1 MMPYLEWVE
10 ADVSFGEKKILE
22 SISLAVKAGE
32 FISILGPS
40 GCGKSTLLRVAAQL
54 QPLSTGQYTCSAQE
68 TGFVFQEHTL
78 LPWLN
83 AQQNV
88 ELPLTL
94 RGEDAGKISEKSRQL
109 LSMVGLEGKEKYY
122 PDQLSGGMRMRVSL
136 ARALVLSPP
145 LLLLD
150 EPSGALDD
158 ITRNQLNDTL
168 VNLHDTLKFTA
179 LHVTHSV
186 HEAAY
191 LADRVFI
198 LGGQPAK
205 IIKEL
210 KNPLARPRC
219 PEMRDSLDYH
229 HFTVECARALRL
241 SFS

>member
-1 MMPYLEWVE
+1 MTPYLEWVGAE
-10 ADVSFGEKKILE
+10 VSFGDQKILE
-22 SISLAVKAGE
+22 SLSLSVQAGE

-54 QPLSTGQYTCSAQE
+54 QPLSAGHYHCAANEQ
-68 TGFVFQEHTL
+68 GFVFQEHTL

-83 AQQNV
+83 AQENV
-88 ELPLTL
+88 ELPMIL
-94 RGEDAGKISEKSRQL
+94 RSENAEKNAEKSQQL
-109 LSMVGLEGKEKYY
+109 LTMVGLEGKEKSY

-136 ARALVLSPP
+136 ARALALSPA

-150 EPSGALDD
+150 EPSGALDEM
-158 ITRNQLNDTL
+158 TRNQLNDTL
-168 VNLHDTLKFTA
+168 VNLHQTLHFTA

-191 LADRVFI
+191 LSDRVFI
-198 LGGQPAK
+198 LGGHPAK

-210 KNPLARPRC
+210 RNPLPRPRRA
-219 PEMRDSLDYH
+219 EMRDSLEYH

-241 SFS
+241 S

>member
-1 MMPYLEWVE
+1 MPPYLQWVE
-10 ADVSFGEKKILE
+10 ADVSFGDQKILE
-22 SISLAVKAGE
+22 SLSLSVQAGE

-54 QPLSTGQYTCSAQE
+54 QPLSAGEYHCSAQE
-68 TGFVFQEHTL
+68 LGFVFQEHTL
-78 LPWLN
+78 LPWLT

-88 ELPLTL
+88 ELPMTL
-94 RGEDAGKISEKSRQL
+94 RGEIAEKNSEQSRQL
-109 LSMVGLEGKEKYY
+109 LAMVGLEGKENFY

-136 ARALVLSPP
+136 ARALVLSPA

-150 EPSGALDD
+150 EPSGALDE

-168 VNLHDTLKFTA
+168 VSLHESLKFTA

-198 LGGQPAK
+198 LGGQPARM
-205 IIKEL
+205 IKEL
-210 KNPLARPRC
+210 RNPLPRPRRA
-219 PEMRDSLDYH
+219 EMRDSLEYH
-229 HFTVECARALRL
+229 HFTVECARGLRL
-241 SFS
+241 G

>member
-1 MMPYLEWVE
+1 MTTPYLEWVE
-10 ADVSFGEKKILE
+10 ADVSFGDKKILE
-22 SISLAVKAGE
+22 SLSLSVKAGE

-54 QPLSTGQYTCSAQE
+54 QSLSAGYYRSSAKE
-68 TGFVFQEHTL
+68 LGFVFQDHTL

-88 ELPLTL
+88 ELPMTL
-94 RGEDAGKISEKSRQL
+94 HGEIKENSFEKSRRL
-109 LSMVGLEGKEKYY
+109 LAMVGLAGKENDY

-136 ARALVLSPP
+136 ARALALSPA

-150 EPSGALDD
+150 EPSGALDE

-168 VNLHDTLKFTA
+168 VQLHDTLKFTA

-210 KNPLARPRC
+210 HNPLPRPRRS
-219 PEMRDSLDYH
+219 EMRDSLEYH

-241 SFS
+241 S

>member
-1 MMPYLEWVE
+1 MTPYLEWVGAE
-10 ADVSFGEKKILE
+10 VSFGDQKILE
-22 SISLAVKAGE
+22 SLSLSVQAGE

-54 QPLSTGQYTCSAQE
+54 QPLSAGHYHCAANEQ
-68 TGFVFQEHTL
+68 GFVFQEHTL

-83 AQQNV
+83 AQENV
-88 ELPLTL
+88 ELPMIL
-94 RGEDAGKISEKSRQL
+94 RGEISEKNAEKSQHL
-109 LSMVGLEGKEKYY
+109 LTMVGLEGKEKSY

-136 ARALVLSPP
+136 ARALALSPA

-150 EPSGALDD
+150 EPSGALDEM
-158 ITRNQLNDTL
+158 TRNQLNDTL
-168 VNLHDTLKFTA
+168 VNLHQTLHFTA

-191 LADRVFI
+191 LSDRVFI
-198 LGGQPAK
+198 LGGHPAK

-210 KNPLARPRC
+210 RNPLPRPRRA
-219 PEMRDSLDYH
+219 EMRDSLEYH

-241 SFS
+241 S

>member
-1 MMPYLEWVE
+1 MAPCLEWIG
-10 ADVSFGEKKILE
+10 ADVSFGEKKILD
-22 SISLAVKAGE
+22 SISLSVQAGE

-40 GCGKSTLLRVAAQL
+40 GCGKSTLLKVAAQL
-54 QPLSTGQYTCSAQE
+54 QPLSAGQYQCSAKE
-68 TGFVFQEHTL
+68 LGFVFQEHTL

-83 AQQNV
+83 AEQNV

-94 RGEDAGKISEKSRQL
+94 RGEISKKVSQESRQL
-109 LSMVGLEGKEKYY
+109 LAMVGLEGKEKYY

-136 ARALVLSPP
+136 ARALALSPA

-150 EPSGALDD
+150 EPSGALDEM
-158 ITRNQLNDTL
+158 TRNQLNDTL
-168 VNLHDTLKFTA
+168 ASLHESLKFTA

-186 HEAAY
+186 HEATY

-210 KNPLARPRC
+210 RNPLPRPRRA
-219 PEMRDSLDYH
+219 EMRDSLEYH

-241 SFS
+241 S

>member
-1 MMPYLEWVE
+1 MTPYLEWVE
-10 ADVSFGEKKILE
+10 ADVSFGDHKILE
-22 SISLAVKAGE
+22 SLSLSVQAGE

-54 QPLSTGQYTCSAQE
+54 QSVSAGQYHCSAKE
-68 TGFVFQEHTL
+68 LGFVFQEHTL

-88 ELPLTL
+88 ALPMTL
-94 RGEDAGKISEKSRQL
+94 RGEIAEKISEQSQRL
-109 LSMVGLEGKEKYY
+109 LAMVGLEGKEKYY
-122 PDQLSGGMRMRVSL
+122 PDELSGGMRMRISL
-136 ARALVLSPP
+136 ARALALSPA

-150 EPSGALDD
+150 EPSGALDE

-168 VNLHDTLKFTA
+168 VDLHQTLNFTA

-210 KNPLARPRC
+210 RNPLPRPRRA
-219 PEMRDSLDYH
+219 EMRDSLDYH

-241 SFS
+241 S

>member
-1 MMPYLEWVE
+1 MTPYLEWVGAE
-10 ADVSFGEKKILE
+10 VSFGDQKILE
-22 SISLAVKAGE
+22 SLSLSVQAGE

-54 QPLSTGQYTCSAQE
+54 QPLSAGQYHCAANEQ
-68 TGFVFQEHTL
+68 GFVFQEHTL

-83 AQQNV
+83 AQENV
-88 ELPLTL
+88 ELPMIL
-94 RGEDAGKISEKSRQL
+94 RGEIIEKISEQSQQL
-109 LSMVGLEGKEKYY
+109 LTMVGLEGKEKSY

-136 ARALVLSPP
+136 ARALALSPA

-150 EPSGALDD
+150 EPSGALDEM
-158 ITRNQLNDTL
+158 TRNQLNDTL
-168 VNLHDTLKFTA
+168 VNLHQTLHFTA

-210 KNPLARPRC
+210 RNPLPRPRRA
-219 PEMRDSLDYH
+219 EMRDSLEYH

-241 SFS
+241 S

>member
-1 MMPYLEWVE
+1 MSPYLQWVE
-10 ADVSFGEKKILE
+10 ADVSFGDQKILE
-22 SISLAVKAGE
+22 SLSLSVEAGE

-54 QPLSTGQYTCSAQE
+54 QPLSAGQYHCSAQE
-68 TGFVFQEHTL
+68 LGYVFQEHTL
-78 LPWLN
+78 LPWLT

-88 ELPLTL
+88 ELPMTL
-94 RGEDAGKISEKSRQL
+94 RGENAEKISEQSVRL
-109 LSMVGLEGKEKYY
+109 LAMVGLAGKENFY

-136 ARALVLSPP
+136 ARALTLSPA

-150 EPSGALDD
+150 EPSGALDE

-168 VNLHDTLKFTA
+168 VSLHQDLKFTA

-198 LGGQPAK
+198 LGGQPAR

-210 KNPLARPRC
+210 RNPLPRPRRA
-219 PEMRDSLDYH
+219 EMRDSLEYH

-241 SFS
+241 S

>member
-1 MMPYLEWVE
+1 MTPYLEWVGAE
-10 ADVSFGEKKILE
+10 VSFGDQKILE
-22 SISLAVKAGE
+22 SLSLSVQAGE

-54 QPLSTGQYTCSAQE
+54 QPLSAGHYHCAANEQ
-68 TGFVFQEHTL
+68 GFVFQEHTL

-83 AQQNV
+83 AQENV
-88 ELPLTL
+88 ELPMIL
-94 RGEDAGKISEKSRQL
+94 RGENAEKNAEKSQQL
-109 LSMVGLEGKEKYY
+109 LTMVGLEGKEKSY

-136 ARALVLSPP
+136 ARALALSPA

-150 EPSGALDD
+150 EPSGALDEM
-158 ITRNQLNDTL
+158 TRNQLNDTL
-168 VNLHDTLKFTA
+168 VNLHQTLHFTA

-198 LGGQPAK
+198 LGGHPAK
-205 IIKEL
+205 FIKEL
-210 KNPLARPRC
+210 RNPLPRPRRA
-219 PEMRDSLDYH
+219 EMRDSLEYH

-241 SFS
+241 S

>member
-1 MMPYLEWVE
+1 MTPYLEWIE

-22 SISLAVKAGE
+22 SLSLSVQAGE

-54 QPLSTGQYTCSAQE
+54 QPLSAGRYQCSAKE
-68 TGFVFQEHTL
+68 LGYVFQDHTL

-83 AQQNV
+83 AEQNV
-88 ELPLTL
+88 DLPLTL
-94 RGEDAGKISEKSRQL
+94 RGEITEKVSQQSRRL
-109 LSMVGLEGKEKYY
+109 LAMVGLAGKEKYY

-136 ARALVLSPP
+136 ARALALSPA

-150 EPSGALDD
+150 EPSGALDEM
-158 ITRNQLNDTL
+158 TRNQLNETL
-168 VNLHDTLKFTA
+168 ASLHESLKFTA

-210 KNPLARPRC
+210 SNPLPRPRRA
-219 PEMRDSLDYH
+219 EMRDSLDYH

-241 SFS
+241 S

>member
-1 MMPYLEWVE
+1 MAPYLEWVG
-10 ADVSFGEKKILE
+10 ADVSFGQQKILE
-22 SISLAVKAGE
+22 SVSLSVQAGE

-54 QPLSTGQYTCSAQE
+54 QPLSSGKYQCSAKE
-68 TGFVFQEHTL
+68 LGFVFQEHTL

-83 AQQNV
+83 AEQNV
-88 ELPLTL
+88 QMPLTL
-94 RGEDAGKISEKSRQL
+94 RGEMEKKVSEKSLQL
-109 LSMVGLEGKEKYY
+109 LAMVGLEGKEKYY

-136 ARALVLSPP
+136 ARALALSPQ

-168 VNLHDTLKFTA
+168 VNLHQTLNFTA

-186 HEAAY
+186 YEAAY

-210 KNPLARPRC
+210 RNPLPRPRRA
-219 PEMRDSLDYH
+219 EMRDSLEYH
-229 HFTVECARALRL
+229 HFTVECAKALRL
-241 SFS
+241 S

>member
-1 MMPYLEWVE
+1 MAAPYLEWVE
-10 ADVSFGEKKILE
+10 AEVSYGSQKILE
-22 SISLAVKAGE
+22 SISLAVDAGE

-54 QPLSTGQYTCSAQE
+54 QPVTAGHYHCEAKEL
-68 TGFVFQEHTL
+68 GFVFQEHTL

-88 ELPLTL
+88 ELPMTL
-94 RGEDAGKISEKSRQL
+94 RGETTDKVSVQSRRL
-109 LSMVGLEGKEKYY
+109 LAMVGLEGKERYY

-136 ARALVLSPP
+136 ARALALSPS

-150 EPSGALDD
+150 EPSGALDE

-168 VNLHDTLKFTA
+168 VSLQDALKFTA
-179 LHVTHSV
+179 IHVTHSV

-205 IIKEL
+205 FIKEL
-210 KNPLARPRC
+210 RNPLPRPRRADT
-219 PEMRDSLDYH
+219 RDSVEYH

-241 SFS
+241 S

>member
-1 MMPYLEWVE
+1 MTPYLEWVE
-10 ADVSFGEKKILE
+10 AEVSFGDQKILE
-22 SISLAVKAGE
+22 SLSFSVQAGE

-54 QPLSTGQYTCSAQE
+54 QPLSAGQFHCAATEQ
-68 TGFVFQEHTL
+68 GFVFQEHTL

-83 AQQNV
+83 AQENV
-88 ELPLTL
+88 ELPMTL
-94 RGEDAGKISEKSRQL
+94 RGERAEKNSEESRRL
-109 LSMVGLEGKEKYY
+109 LAMVGLEGKEKSY

-136 ARALVLSPP
+136 ARALALSPA

-150 EPSGALDD
+150 EPSGALDE
-158 ITRNQLNDTL
+158 ITRDQLNDTL
-168 VNLHDTLKFTA
+168 VNLQQTLHFTA

-191 LADRVFI
+191 LSDRVFI
-198 LGGQPAK
+198 LGGHPAK

-210 KNPLARPRC
+210 RNPLPRPRRA
-219 PEMRDSLDYH
+219 EMRDSLEYH

-241 SFS
+241 S

>member
-1 MMPYLEWVE
+1 MAPYLEWVE
-10 ADVSFGEKKILE
+10 ADVSFGDQKILE
-22 SISLAVKAGE
+22 SLSLSVQAGE

-54 QPLSTGQYTCSAQE
+54 QPLSAGQYHCSTQE
-68 TGFVFQEHTL
+68 LGFVFQEHTL

-88 ELPLTL
+88 ELPMVM
-94 RGEDAGKISEKSRQL
+94 RGETTENFSEQSRRL
-109 LSMVGLEGKEKYY
+109 LTMVGLEGKEKYY

-136 ARALVLSPP
+136 ARALILSPA

-150 EPSGALDD
+150 EPSGALDE

-168 VNLHDTLKFTA
+168 VNLHHTLKFTA

-198 LGGQPAK
+198 LGGQPAR

-210 KNPLARPRC
+210 RNPLPRPRRAD
-219 PEMRDSLDYH
+219 MRDSLDYH
-229 HFTVECARALRL
+229 HFTVECAQALRL
-241 SFS
+241 S

>member
-1 MMPYLEWVE
+1 MTPYLEWVGAE
-10 ADVSFGEKKILE
+10 VSFGDQKILE
-22 SISLAVKAGE
+22 SLSLSVQAGE

-54 QPLSTGQYTCSAQE
+54 QPLSAGHYHCAANEQ
-68 TGFVFQEHTL
+68 GFVFQEHTL

-83 AQQNV
+83 AQENV
-88 ELPLTL
+88 ELPMIL
-94 RGEDAGKISEKSRQL
+94 RGENAEKNAEKSQQL
-109 LSMVGLEGKEKYY
+109 LTMVGLEGKEKSY

-136 ARALVLSPP
+136 ARALALSPA

-150 EPSGALDD
+150 EPSGALDEM
-158 ITRNQLNDTL
+158 TRNQLNDTL
-168 VNLHDTLKFTA
+168 VNLHQTLHFTA

-191 LADRVFI
+191 LSDRVFI
-198 LGGQPAK
+198 LGGHPAK

-210 KNPLARPRC
+210 RNPLPRPRRA
-219 PEMRDSLDYH
+219 EMRDSLEYH

-241 SFS
+241 S

>member
-1 MMPYLEWVE
+1 MAPYLEWQQ
-10 ADVSFGEKKILE
+10 ADVSYGDQKILE
-22 SISLAVKAGE
+22 SLSLSVQAGE
-32 FISILGPS
+32 FISLLGPS

-54 QPLSTGQYTCSAQE
+54 QPLSAGHYHSSAKE
-68 TGFVFQEHTL
+68 LGFVFQEHTL

-88 ELPLTL
+88 ELPMTL
-94 RGEDAGKISEKSRQL
+94 RGATAENISVKSQQL
-109 LSMVGLEGKEKYY
+109 LAMVGLEGKEKYY

-136 ARALVLSPP
+136 ARALALSPA

-150 EPSGALDD
+150 EPSGALDEM
-158 ITRNQLNDTL
+158 TRNQLNDTL
-168 VNLHDTLKFTA
+168 VDLHQTLNFTA

-191 LADRVFI
+191 LSDRVFI

-210 KNPLARPRC
+210 RNPLPRPRRA
-219 PEMRDSLDYH
+219 EMRDSLEYH

-241 SFS
+241 S

>member
-1 MMPYLEWVE
+1 MSPYLQWVE
-10 ADVSFGEKKILE
+10 ADVSFGNQKILE
-22 SISLAVKAGE
+22 SLSLSVEAGE

-54 QPLSTGQYTCSAQE
+54 QPLSAGQYHCSAQE
-68 TGFVFQEHTL
+68 LGYVFQEHTL
-78 LPWLN
+78 LPWLT

-88 ELPLTL
+88 ELPMTL
-94 RGEDAGKISEKSRQL
+94 RGENAEKISEQSVRL
-109 LSMVGLEGKEKYY
+109 LAMVGLAGKENFY

-136 ARALVLSPP
+136 ARALTLSPA

-150 EPSGALDD
+150 EPSGALDE

-168 VNLHDTLKFTA
+168 VSLHQDLKFTA

-198 LGGQPAK
+198 LGGQPAR

-210 KNPLARPRC
+210 RNPLPRPRRA
-219 PEMRDSLDYH
+219 EMRDSLEYH

-241 SFS
+241 S